1 MPGWFRPFAGRAIV
15 FQSKWDNSRTLGFIG
30 WLNMGFWWRPLGV
43 LASVMLVA
51 LLLWADSGWV
61 AALAFLAGIQ
71 AFVMLRRLLQE
82 YRLSRWLENPDEVEP
97 PDATGTWG
105 DIFYRLDKLQRRQR
119 ASRSELT
126 NALEQFEHAAQA
138 VPDGMVILNR
148 SDQIEWCN
156 PASRKYLGLDCE
168 RDRGQFIRYLLR
180 QAPFL
185 EFLDAAD
192 YSQRLVCKS
201 PINREVSLSMQLVPF
216 GAAQKLLVARDITDL
231 ERVDAMRRDF
241 IANVSHE
248 LRTPL
253 TVVGGFVETLADET
267 NLSAEESRRYFDLM
281 LDHTRRMQRLL
292 DDLLTLSQLESDDHA
307 LKEAPIDVKE
317 LAGALKS
324 DAESLSRGRHTVRLQ
339 LESSAGL
346 KGNVQEIRSALS
358 NLVSNAVRYT
368 PDGGEI
374 TLTWREQGDEGVF
387 AVTDTGEGIAPE
399 HIPRLT
405 ERFYRVDRSRSR
417 ETGGTGLGLAIVKH
431 VLTRHGAR
439 LDIRS
444 VPSKGSTFAV
454 VFPAQRV
461 QRPKAPEGDNVI
473 PFREREQAA
482 G

>member
-1 MPGWFRPFAGRAIV
+1 
-15 FQSKWDNSRTLGFIG
+15 
-30 WLNMGFWWRPLGV
+30 MGFWWRPLGV
-43 LASVMLVA
+43 LAGVMLAA

-82 YRLSRWLENPDEVEP
+82 YRLSRWLENPDEVDP

-138 VPDGMVILNR
+138 VPDGMVILNH

-156 PASRKYLGLDCE
+156 PASRKYMGLDCE

-180 QAPFL
+180 QAHFL

-192 YSQRLVCKS
+192 FSKRLVWKS
-201 PINREVSLSMQLVPF
+201 PINRDLTLSLQLVPF
-216 GAAQKLLVARDITDL
+216 GTAQKLLVARDITDL

-253 TVVGGFVETLADET
+253 TVVGGFVETLADAT
-267 NLSAEESRRYFDLM
+267 DLPAEESRRYFDLM
-281 LDHTRRMQRLL
+281 LDHTRRMQHLL
-292 DDLLTLSQLESDDHA
+292 DDLLTLSRLESDDHA
-307 LKEAPIDVKE
+307 LKDAPINVHE
-317 LAGALKS
+317 LAEALKS
-324 DAESLSRGRHTVRLQ
+324 DAESLSRDRHTIRLQ
-339 LESSAGL
+339 LDSRAGL
-346 KGNVQEIRSALS
+346 KGNVQEVRSALG

-374 TLTWREQGDEGVF
+374 TLAWRDRGEEGVF
-387 AVTDTGEGIAPE
+387 SVTDTGEGIAAE

-439 LDIRS
+439 LDVQSI
-444 VPSKGSTFAV
+444 PGKGSTFSAI
-454 VFPAQRV
+454 FPASRV
-461 QRPKAPEGDNVI
+461 IQAEGSDNI
-473 PFREREQAA
+473 IKFPHATQAV